1 MEYEYVTP
9 EGVRFS
15 GGEAEIPQ
23 DNIVFS
29 KGGNG
34 QSVPVDKQL
43 PIENKKINIP
53 MEKFTQYALNSE
65 KDPNKALAFEKALG
79 YNLNNAEELIADIY
93 NNINNFEAIKKPDNG
108 YGDRYQIVMQLTGP
122 NGKIAN
128 VLTAWLDD
136 KYTGEIRLISAY
148 VID

>member
-1 MEYEYVTP
+1 
-9 EGVRFS
+9 
-15 GGEAEIPQ
+15 
-23 DNIVFS
+23 
-29 KGGNG
+29 
-34 QSVPVDKQL
+34 
-43 PIENKKINIP
+43 